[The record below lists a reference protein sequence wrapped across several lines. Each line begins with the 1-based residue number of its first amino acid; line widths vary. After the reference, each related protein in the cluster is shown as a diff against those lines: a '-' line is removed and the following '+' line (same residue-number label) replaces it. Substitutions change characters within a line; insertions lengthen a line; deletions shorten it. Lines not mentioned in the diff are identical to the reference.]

1 MFAKPRPKKSILPPP
16 SKKRKATHTVEE
28 ITFDDSARQEYLTG
42 FHKRKVQRQKH
53 AQEEAAK
60 KAREEKIEFRKQ
72 LREDRKKQVEEHVKN
87 IEAIMKESK
96 VAGLG
101 SDQEGSEAGDSDKD
115 QDEWNGIEEAP
126 EAPVL
131 EAVDHEDEYIDEDL
145 YTTVKVEAVSV
156 DRDGL
161 HNKTELEAAD
171 EVSDEGSAADNAVSK
186 QAKETTS
193 SKGRKDFPTKKKKK
207 FRYETKVVRQMTN
220 KKNKDKARKPRG

>member
-1 MFAKPRPKKSILPPP
+1 MFAKPRPKKSLLPPP

-28 ITFDDSARQEYLTG
+28 ISFDNTARQEYLTG

-60 KAREEKIEFRKQ
+60 RAREEKIEFRKQ

-87 IEAIMKESK
+87 IEAIMKGSR

-101 SDQEGSEAGDSDKD
+101 SDQEESETDGSDKVED
-115 QDEWNGIEEAP
+115 DWNGFDEAP
-126 EAPVL
+126 QTPAL
-131 EAVDHEDEYIDEDL
+131 EAVDHEEEYIDEDL
-145 YTTVKVEAVSV
+145 YTTVKVEAVRV

-161 HNKTELEAAD
+161 HNKSELEAVD
-171 EVSDEGSAADNAVSK
+171 DDSDEHSAADDMGSKNAK
-186 QAKETTS
+186 GATS
-193 SKGRKDFPTKKKKK
+193 SEGRKDHPKKKKKK

-220 KKNKDKARKPRG
+220 RKNKARKSRG

>member
-28 ITFDDSARQEYLTG
+28 ISFDDSARQEYLTG

-60 KAREEKIEFRKQ
+60 RAREEKIEFRKQ
-72 LREDRKKQVEEHVKN
+72 LREDRKKQMEEHVKS
-87 IEAIMKESK
+87 IEAIIKGSK

-101 SDQEGSEAGDSDKD
+101 SDQEDSATGDSDEDK
-115 QDEWNGIEEAP
+115 DEWNGFDEAP
-126 EAPVL
+126 EAPAL
-131 EAVDHEDEYIDEDL
+131 EAVDHEEEYIDEDL

-161 HNKTELEAAD
+161 HNKAELEAAGED
-171 EVSDEGSAADNAVSK
+171 SDQGRAADGAESEHAND
-186 QAKETTS
+186 TTP
-193 SKGRKDFPTKKKKK
+193 SKGRKDVPNKKKKK
-207 FRYETKVVRQMTN
+207 FRYETKVVRQLEN
-220 KKNKDKARKPRG
+220 RKNKARKSRP